1 MKGLENVS
9 LTIVVP
15 CFNERRHIEAFLAS
29 VLSQDFAG
37 ADWEIVVA
45 DGMSADGTRE
55 LLAAAARDEP
65 RLRWVD
71 NPERIVSTGLNR
83 AIESSRAD
91 VILRMDVHTE
101 YAPDYVRRCV
111 ETLFATGAA
120 NVGGPAR
127 TKPRGFVQRAI
138 SAAYHSPFAC
148 GGALFHDVD
157 YRGSVDTV
165 PYGCWRRATLLEL
178 GLFDPGLVRNQDDEL
193 NLRTIRSG
201 GRIWQEPEI
210 RSWYECRDSL
220 GKVFRQYLQYGY
232 WKVAVLRKHRIP
244 AKLRHLAPAAFVAF
258 QALSVLAMALLAL
271 AGHPWAKAVAASW
284 LAVNG
289 LYAAL
294 SVWFAVGEMRKH
306 GVRIAATMPV
316 LYLTFHLSYG
326 IGFLLALAFFRPG
339 AALTREPR
347 FATTVSR

>member
-1 MKGLENVS
+1 MNELKSVS

-15 CFNERRHIEAFLAS
+15 CFNEREHIEAFLAS
-29 VLSQDFAG
+29 VLHQDFAG

-45 DGMSADGTRE
+45 DGMSEDGTRDR
-55 LLAAAARDEP
+55 LAAAARNEP

-71 NPERIVSTGLNR
+71 NPEGIVSTGLNR
-83 AIESSRAD
+83 AIESSHAD
-91 VILRMDVHTE
+91 IILRMDVHTE
-101 YAPDYVRRCV
+101 YARDYVRRCV
-111 ETLFATGAA
+111 ETLLATGAA

-157 YRGSVDTV
+157 YRGYVDTV
-165 PYGCWRRATLLEL
+165 PYGCWMRETLLDL

-193 NLRTIRSG
+193 NLRTVRSG
-201 GRIWQEPEI
+201 RRIWQDPEI
-210 RSWYECRDSL
+210 RSWYQCRDKL
-220 GKVFRQYLQYGY
+220 GKVFRQYFQYGY

-258 QALSVLAMALLAL
+258 QALIVLGVACLAL
-271 AGHPWAKAVAASW
+271 TGHPWAKGIGAVW
-284 LAVNG
+284 VAVTG
-289 LYAAL
+289 AYVAL
-294 SVWFAVGEMRKH
+294 SACFAFREIGKH
-306 GVRIAATMPV
+306 GVQIAAILPA

-326 IGFLLALAFFRPG
+326 IGFLTALVLSRPG
-339 AALTREPR
+339 STLAREPR